1 MSEESP
7 PIQKKVD
14 ESWKEQ
20 VLKEKA
26 SAPVKGPRP
35 GLRQESQPEPRQEAR
50 PAHAEAG
57 QTEFSLFLSSLSMQA
72 LVALGEMPHPATQE
86 RQEDLEQG
94 RYLIDLLGLLKEK
107 TKGNLIPE
115 EQELLEGLLYELRMK
130 FVAKAKQP

>member
-1 MSEESP
+1 MSEETS

-20 VLKEKA
+20 VEKEKG
-26 SAPVKGPRP
+26 VTP
-35 GLRQESQPEPRQEAR
+35 GKSSHPEPPQEAR
-50 PAHAEAG
+50 PSPEAG

-72 LVALGEMPHPATQE
+72 LVALGELPHPATQE

-107 TKGNLIPE
+107 TKGNLTQE

-130 FVAKAKQP
+130 YVAKVKQP